1 MRQETARQQI
11 KRQIE
16 DPDEVFVGPYKKS
29 GDNAFAIETVAWAA
43 GLEITD
49 EGYTK
54 EVKNGLSQD

>member
-1 MRQETARQQI
+1 MRDQI

-16 DPDEVFVGPYKKS
+16 DPDEEFVGPYAKN

-43 GLEITD
+43 GLGITD

-54 EVKNGLSQD
+54 EVKNGLSDQRDS

>member
-16 DPDEVFVGPYKKS
+16 DPDETFVGPYEKS
-29 GDNAFAIETVAWAA
+29 GDNAFEIETLAWAA

-49 EGYTK
+49 EGFAK
-54 EVKNGLSQD
+54 EVRNRRPSV